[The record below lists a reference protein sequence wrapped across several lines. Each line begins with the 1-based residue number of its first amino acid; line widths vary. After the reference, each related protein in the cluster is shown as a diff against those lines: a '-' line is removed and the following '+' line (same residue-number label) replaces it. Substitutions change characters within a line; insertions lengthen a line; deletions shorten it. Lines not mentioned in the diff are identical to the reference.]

1 MNRFRI
7 SKLVCAALAAA
18 LACQAQPLFACAMCY
33 GAKTD
38 SPLAAGM
45 NWGIMSLLVVVVF
58 VLGSFG
64 VLLYF
69 PGEKSGGGRAQRSR
83 RRMKCLNQLKRP
95 EHGKTCGIDG

>member
-7 SKLVCAALAAA
+7 SKLICAALAAA
-18 LACQAQPLFACAMCY
+18 LACPAQPLFACAMCY

-58 VLGSFG
+58 VLSSVASFFIY
-64 VLLYF
+64 LA
-69 PGEKSGGGRAQRSR
+69 KRASAAAKALPAKNETLESTQ
-83 RRMKCLNQLKRP
+83 KA
-95 EHGKTCGIDG
+95 